1 MKNRIF
7 TQDETQDLLEDV
19 INLVDD
25 LGFDYE
31 RLSQSGKQTYD
42 ELCNKFKVIINK

>member
-7 TQDETQDLLEDV
+7 TQDEIQDLLEDV
-19 INLVDD
+19 QNLIDD
-25 LGFDYE
+25 LGFDYD

-42 ELCNKFKVIINK
+42 ELCNKLNID

>member
-7 TQDETQDLLEDV
+7 TQDEIQDLLEDV
-19 INLVDD
+19 QNLIDD
-25 LGFDYE
+25 LSFDYD

-42 ELCNKFKVIINK
+42 ELHNKLNIE

>member
-7 TQDETQDLLEDV
+7 TQDEIQDLLEDV
-19 INLVDD
+19 QNLIDD
-25 LGFDYE
+25 LSFEYD

-42 ELCNKFKVIINK
+42 ELCNKLKIE